1 MEYIERDAAIAVI
14 EEKQKELC
22 PVGMYSRH
30 AVYGSDRE
38 KFDAWEEIIETLEA
52 IPAADVVKRKRGEWK
67 RMPDPYGWFET
78 IPVCSICG
86 CTTKWRE
93 TYMFCPNCGARMVT
107 EDV

>member
-1 MEYIERDAAIAVI
+1 MTEYISRDKALKVI
-14 EEKQKELC
+14 DALDDI
-22 PVGMYSRH
+22 S
-30 AVYGSDRE
+30 
-38 KFDAWEEIIETLEA
+38 DAWGCA
-52 IPAADVVKRKRGEWK
+52 IPMHTIKEKIKEIPSADVVKRKRGEWK
-67 RMPDPYGWFET
+67 QRSDPYGWFET